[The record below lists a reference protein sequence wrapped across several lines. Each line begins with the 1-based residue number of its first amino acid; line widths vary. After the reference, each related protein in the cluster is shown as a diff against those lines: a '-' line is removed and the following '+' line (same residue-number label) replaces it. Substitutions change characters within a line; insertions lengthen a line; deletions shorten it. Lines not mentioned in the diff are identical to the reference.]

1 MSRTKK
7 LVRIKSLSWYEEN
20 QNEDGEV
27 DVPCMFVF
35 SMRNFCGLLCYATNR
50 ERTVDW
56 HGKECDIYNLEIAWD
71 KYPLPERNA
80 LKKMLKDIEEDEDE
94 DEDVEVSNYSWS
106 EMMFDFVNVRKII
119 KI

>member
-1 MSRTKK
+1 MNNKR
-7 LVRIKSLSWYEEN
+7 LVRVKSLSWYED

-35 SMRNFCGLLCYATNR
+35 SMRNFCGLLCYATN
-50 ERTVDW
+50 EGRTVEW
-56 HGKECDIYNLEIAWD
+56 HGKEYDIYSLEIAWN

-80 LKKMLKDIEEDEDE
+80 LKKMLKDIKLEEDED
-94 DEDVEVSNYSWS
+94 VNASHYSWS
-106 EMMFDFVNVRKII
+106 EMMFDFVSERKII

>member
-1 MSRTKK
+1 MPRTKR
-7 LVRIKSLSWYEEN
+7 LVRVKSLEWYESN

-27 DVPCMFVF
+27 DVPCLFVF

-50 ERTVDW
+50 GRTTEW
-56 HGKECDIYNLEIAWD
+56 HDKEYDIYNLEIAWD

-94 DEDVEVSNYSWS
+94 DVEVSDYSWS
-106 EMMFDFVNVRKII
+106 EMMFDFVKERKII